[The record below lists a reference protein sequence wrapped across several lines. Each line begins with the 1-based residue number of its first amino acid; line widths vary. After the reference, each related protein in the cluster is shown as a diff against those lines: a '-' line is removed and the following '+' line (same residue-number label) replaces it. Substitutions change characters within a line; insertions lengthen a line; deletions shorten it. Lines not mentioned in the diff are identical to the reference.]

1 MNRVDTK
8 KLYLGAYTTD
18 GKHIP
23 IRIITLINSQDNKWK
38 GCLRKTSISEKCDLD
53 DIAFYTFNS
62 KAIRRKS
69 IRKNPDNIGFV
80 ITDYD
85 MKDLTYEKSSFHDYE
100 LREVDNILLN
110 TTWDHFSDASYAK
123 EECKRSES
131 VIDLKLPYERTI
143 EGISHYGYCVDA
155 QIIGPSEKYPGCTA
169 LRRKYALIDEEFAKS
184 MIFDYCKNS
193 LIENDLLED
202 TR

>member
-1 MNRVDTK
+1 MNRVDIK
-8 KLYLGAYTTD
+8 KLYLGVYTTD

-23 IRIITLINSQDNKWK
+23 IRIITLIKSQDNKWK
-38 GCLRKTSISEKCDLD
+38 GCLRKTGISDKCDLD

-62 KAIRRKS
+62 KAIRKKS
-69 IRKNPDNIGFV
+69 VRKNPDNIGFV

-85 MKDLTYEKSSFHDYE
+85 MKDLTYENSSFHDYE

-110 TTWDHFSDASYAK
+110 TSWDHFSDAVYAK
-123 EECKRSES
+123 EELKRSEN
-131 VIDLKLPYERTI
+131 VINLKLPYESAI
-143 EGISHYGYCVDA
+143 EGISHYRYCIDA
-155 QIIGPSEKYPGCTA
+155 QIIGPSEKYPGCYV

-202 TR
+202 NQ

>member
-1 MNRVDTK
+1 MNRVDAK
-8 KLYLGAYTTD
+8 KLYLGVYTTD

-23 IRIITLINSQDNKWK
+23 IRIITLIKSQDNKWK
-38 GCLRKTSISEKCDLD
+38 GCLRKTNIIDKCDLD
-53 DIAFYTFNS
+53 AIAFYTFNS

-85 MKDLTYEKSSFHDYE
+85 MKDLAYEKSSFHDYE
-100 LREVDNILLN
+100 LREVDNILMN
-110 TTWDHFSDASYAK
+110 TTWDHFSDEEYAK
-123 EECKRSES
+123 AEYKRSEN
-131 VIDLKLPYERTI
+131 VIDLQLPYERTI
-143 EGISHYGYCVDA
+143 EGISHYGYCIDA
-155 QIIGPSEKYPGCTA
+155 RIVGSSDKYPGCTV
-169 LRRKYALIDEEFAKS
+169 LQRKYALIDEEFAKS

-202 TR
+202 S